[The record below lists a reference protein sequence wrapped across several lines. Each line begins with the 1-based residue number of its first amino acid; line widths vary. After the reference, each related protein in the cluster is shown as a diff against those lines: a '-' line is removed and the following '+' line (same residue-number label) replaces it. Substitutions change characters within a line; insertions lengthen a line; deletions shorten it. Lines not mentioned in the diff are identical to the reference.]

1 MEGTHNIL
9 LLDGNEQSAQDI
21 QRFLRVSAFTFS
33 LSHASALDEGLNYL
47 KARRPDLLLLD
58 STFIKQPG
66 FDNLKQHLQIEHIP
80 VVLLSDLNIEESR
93 KSAEKAGASD
103 YLVKN
108 KINLFHLQKSIVSA
122 LKLNEAEAKIDNTHS
137 IYAEQTNSF
146 YQLLSR
152 VKSGVVIINAKN
164 TILYANNNAY
174 NILSEPDIQKNVGEY
189 MTFRQALDEQVI
201 NLNVPGRFTVTISI
215 SNLEWKGERA
225 NLVLLDKTFEESTVT
240 DIQNDKNLHSVLN
253 ALTES
258 VLVLDGNTILYANT
272 HALSVLKVKQSE
284 IFGNDLSSILSR
296 KADSQHVS
304 IQNLF
309 SEQNY
314 EGVMA
319 LGDGSEVKV
328 LCSLKP
334 LHISSRF
341 YQILSLTERTIES
354 LEEIPKHHAETE
366 RFSSEG
372 VLHLASHDLREP
384 VRTIINYTQLISDN
398 LQKGKLDEAS
408 EYADFAHSA
417 AERME
422 RLLSDLKTYISLNE
436 YNFQLGKVS
445 MKMLVTDVV
454 KNFKARI
461 EAEEAEVSF
470 AELPDVSADRELVEK
485 LISTLIDNAL
495 KFRKKNR
502 KPVIDIGFDKF
513 EGNIIFCVR
522 DNGMGISKKY
532 YQRIFNL
539 FERLNRVDEF
549 PGNGLGLPICKK
561 IVEMHGG
568 EIWVESL
575 PGSGSNF
582 YFTLRGK

>member
-47 KARRPDLLLLD
+47 RARRPDLLLLD

-66 FDNLKQHLQIEHIP
+66 FDNLKQHLQKEHIP

-225 NLVLLDKTFEESTVT
+225 NLVLLDKTFEKSTVT

-284 IFGNDLSSILSR
+284 IFGKDLLSILSR

-354 LEEIPKHHAETE
+354 LEEIPKHRAETE